1 MLKEIGSEYWLSE
14 VPEQKSANQLPL
26 CFEKWPNLTLTSS
39 GRGAICLAIESV
51 KNKIPKT
58 ALLPAYCCESMI
70 LPFEKHG
77 FTISFYDINS
87 KLEADIDSIQA
98 QTRKDIGIF
107 VHLGYF
113 GFETNHELGSLLE
126 KLKASGTFILED
138 VTHTLLSNFKR
149 NELNDFYIASI
160 RKWIGIPG
168 GGFVSS
174 KEKHTYKLEKVTE
187 FSIIRQNAL
196 IKKSEYIKTWNESLK
211 SEFLDLFKRAED
223 ILDNDPQAY
232 KIDSASET
240 ILHNTNFKELIE
252 KRRRNYSYLSETI
265 QNNKNIKCIFPELP
279 AGICPLFLPVYSDNR
294 DKLQKYLIENK
305 VFAPIHWPKPTKVDP
320 KKNPGCENIRNNII
334 SIPIDQRYSLA
345 EMDKIAYIINKFKI
359 EN

>member
-1 MLKEIGSEYWLSE
+1 
-14 VPEQKSANQLPL
+14 
-26 CFEKWPNLTLTSS
+26 
-39 GRGAICLAIESV
+39 
-51 KNKIPKT
+51 
-58 ALLPAYCCESMI
+58 
-70 LPFEKHG
+70 
-77 FTISFYDINS
+77 
-87 KLEADIDSIQA
+87 
-98 QTRKDIGIF
+98 
-107 VHLGYF
+107 
-113 GFETNHELGSLLE
+113 LE

-138 VTHTLLSNFKR
+138 VTHTLLSDFKR

-160 RKWIGIPG
+160 RKWIGIPD

-174 KEKHTYKLEKVTE
+174 KEKHTYKLEKETE

-211 SEFLDLFKRAED
+211 PEFLDLFEKAED

-232 KIDSASET
+232 KIDSASES
-240 ILHNTNFKELIE
+240 IFDNTNFNELIE

-279 AGICPLFLPVYSDNR
+279 DDTCPLFLPVYSDNR

-305 VFAPIHWPKPTKVDP
+305 VFAPIHWPKPAKVDP
-320 KKNPGCENIRNNII
+320 KKNPGSDNIRNNII

-345 EMDKIAYIINKFKI
+345 EMDKIAYIINKFKN